1 MNLNKEVTPDFE
13 FKTLIKLFF
22 LFGFGIMSWIPRF
35 PDIKAQLGATN
46 GQFGSILSIGNIG
59 GFVSLLL
66 VGHAVH
72 KYGTYKVLMVSTIL
86 LYLSF
91 SLIVVVKSTLIF
103 AFLIFTVGFAVSAFH
118 IAVNT
123 QAFDSQNRMTKPII
137 VKLHGVWTAGAVS
150 TGLLSGILI
159 NYLSAHAQLISIFLI
174 IFLLKIFF
182 ISQLR
187 PKLLMPNAEDDHFS
201 VKEMFTG
208 MRFDGFI
215 AGGMICAMYLE
226 IAMGDWSNIFSREYL
241 GIKGGL
247 ITIPYVLFM
256 SAMIV
261 GRLGISRILRWMPIN
276 KAANYGS
283 VIGGAVFMAGVLISI
298 AIRDSHPYIAF
309 IIFSLCS
316 FIGGLGTSFV
326 VPSFFNAATLR
337 SALPSAVVI
346 GHIGLIN
353 NFLIFSGKWV
363 VAWTAQFTSLAV
375 ALLIP
380 GIMAISVPLFS
391 RALVSG
397 KSEKSGQRQR

>member
-22 LFGFGIMSWIPRF
+22 LFGFGIMSWAPRF
-35 PDIKAQLGATN
+35 PDIKAQLGITN

-59 GFVSLLL
+59 GFISLLL

-72 KYGTYKVLMVSTIL
+72 KYGTYKVLMASTIL

-118 IAVNT
+118 IAVNS

-159 NYLSAHAQLISIFLI
+159 NYLSAQAQLISIFLI

-187 PKLLMPNAEDDHFS
+187 PRLLMPNAEDNHFS
-201 VKEMFTG
+201 IKEMFTG
-208 MRFDGFI
+208 MRFDGLI
-215 AGGMICAMYLE
+215 AGGMIGAMYLE
-226 IAMGDWSNIFSREYL
+226 IAIGDWSNIFSREYL

-256 SAMIV
+256 TAMIV
-261 GRLGISRILRWMPIN
+261 GRLGISRILRRMPIN

-298 AIRDSHPYIAF
+298 AFRDTHPYTAF

-316 FIGGLGTSFV
+316 FVGGLGTSFV
-326 VPSFFNAATLR
+326 VPSFFNAATAR
-337 SALPSAVVI
+337 SALPSSVVI

-353 NFLIFSGKWV
+353 NFLLFSGKWIF
-363 VAWTAQFTSLAV
+363 AWTAQFTSLAV

-380 GIMAISVPLFS
+380 GIMAISIPLFS

-397 KSEKSGQRQR
+397 KIEKSA

>member
-22 LFGFGIMSWIPRF
+22 LFGFGIMSWAPRF
-35 PDIKAQLGATN
+35 PDIKAQLGITN

-59 GFVSLLL
+59 GFISLLL

-72 KYGTYKVLMVSTIL
+72 KYGTYKVLMASTIL

-118 IAVNT
+118 IAVNS

-159 NYLSAHAQLISIFLI
+159 NYLSAQAQLISIFLI

-187 PKLLMPNAEDDHFS
+187 TRLLMPNAEDNHFS
-201 VKEMFTG
+201 IKEMFTG
-208 MRFDGFI
+208 MRFDGLI
-215 AGGMICAMYLE
+215 AGGMIGAMYLE
-226 IAMGDWSNIFSREYL
+226 IAIGDWSNIFSREYL

-256 SAMIV
+256 TAMIV
-261 GRLGISRILRWMPIN
+261 GRLGISRILRRMPIN

-298 AIRDSHPYIAF
+298 AFRDTHPYTAF

-316 FIGGLGTSFV
+316 FVGGLGTSFV
-326 VPSFFNAATLR
+326 VPSFFNAATAR
-337 SALPSAVVI
+337 SALPSSVVI

-353 NFLIFSGKWV
+353 NFLLFSGKWIF
-363 VAWTAQFTSLAV
+363 AWTAQFTSLAV

-380 GIMAISVPLFS
+380 AIMAISIPLFS

-397 KSEKSGQRQR
+397 KIEKSA

>member
-1 MNLNKEVTPDFE
+1 VNLNKEVTPDFE

-22 LFGFGIMSWIPRF
+22 LFGFGIMSWAPRF
-35 PDIKAQLGATN
+35 PDIKAQLGITN

-59 GFVSLLL
+59 GFISLLL

-72 KYGTYKVLMVSTIL
+72 KYGTHKVLMASTIL

-118 IAVNT
+118 IAINS

-159 NYLSAHAQLISIFLI
+159 NYLSAQAQLISIFLI

-187 PKLLMPNAEDDHFS
+187 PRLLMPNAEDNHFS
-201 VKEMFTG
+201 IKEMFTG
-208 MRFDGFI
+208 MRFDGLI
-215 AGGMICAMYLE
+215 AGGMIGAMYLE
-226 IAMGDWSNIFSREYL
+226 IAIGDWSNIFSREYL

-256 SAMIV
+256 TAMIV
-261 GRLGISRILRWMPIN
+261 GRLGISRILRRMPIN

-298 AIRDSHPYIAF
+298 AFRDTHPYTAF

-316 FIGGLGTSFV
+316 FVGGLGTSFV
-326 VPSFFNAATLR
+326 VPSFFNAATAR
-337 SALPSAVVI
+337 SALPSSVVI

-353 NFLIFSGKWV
+353 NFLLFSGKWIF
-363 VAWTAQFTSLAV
+363 AWTAQFTSLAV

-380 GIMAISVPLFS
+380 GIMAISIPLFS

-397 KSEKSGQRQR
+397 KFEKSA

>member
-1 MNLNKEVTPDFE
+1 MNLNKEVTPDVE
-13 FKTLIKLFF
+13 FKTMIKLFF
-22 LFGFGIMSWIPRF
+22 LFGFGIMSWAPRF
-35 PDIKAQLGATN
+35 PDIKAQLGITN

-59 GFVSLLL
+59 GFISLLL

-72 KYGTYKVLMVSTIL
+72 KYGTYKVLMASTIL

-118 IAVNT
+118 IAVNS

-159 NYLSAHAQLISIFLI
+159 NYLSAQAQLISIFLI

-182 ISQLR
+182 INQLR
-187 PKLLMPNAEDDHFS
+187 PRLLMPNAEDNHFS
-201 VKEMFTG
+201 IKEMFTG
-208 MRFDGFI
+208 MRFDGLI
-215 AGGMICAMYLE
+215 AGGMIGAMYLE
-226 IAMGDWSNIFSREYL
+226 IAIGDWSNIFSREYL

-261 GRLGISRILRWMPIN
+261 GRLGISRILRRMPIN

-298 AIRDSHPYIAF
+298 AFRDTHPYTAF

-316 FIGGLGTSFV
+316 FVGGLGTSFV
-326 VPSFFNAATLR
+326 VPSFFNAATAR
-337 SALPSAVVI
+337 SALPSSVVI

-353 NFLIFSGKWV
+353 NFLLFSGKWIF
-363 VAWTAQFTSLAV
+363 AWTAQFTSLAV

-380 GIMAISVPLFS
+380 AIMAISIPLFS

-397 KSEKSGQRQR
+397 KIEKSA

>member
-22 LFGFGIMSWIPRF
+22 LFGFGIMSWAPRF
-35 PDIKAQLGATN
+35 PDIKAQLGITN

-59 GFVSLLL
+59 GFISLLL

-72 KYGTYKVLMVSTIL
+72 KYGTYKVLMASTIL

-118 IAVNT
+118 IAVNS

-159 NYLSAHAQLISIFLI
+159 NYLSAQAQLISIFII

-187 PKLLMPNAEDDHFS
+187 TRLLMPNAEDNHFS
-201 VKEMFTG
+201 IKEMFTG
-208 MRFDGFI
+208 MRFDGLI
-215 AGGMICAMYLE
+215 AGGMIGAMYLE
-226 IAMGDWSNIFSREYL
+226 IAIGDWSNIFSREYL

-261 GRLGISRILRWMPIN
+261 GRLGISRILRRMPIN

-298 AIRDSHPYIAF
+298 AFRDTHPYTAF

-316 FIGGLGTSFV
+316 FVGGLGTSFV
-326 VPSFFNAATLR
+326 VPSFFNAATAR
-337 SALPSAVVI
+337 SALPSSVVI

-353 NFLIFSGKWV
+353 NFLLFSGKWIF
-363 VAWTAQFTSLAV
+363 AWTAQFTSLAV

-380 GIMAISVPLFS
+380 AIMAISIPLFS

-397 KSEKSGQRQR
+397 KIEKSA

>member
-22 LFGFGIMSWIPRF
+22 LFGFGIMSWAPRF
-35 PDIKAQLGATN
+35 PDIKAQLGITN

-59 GFVSLLL
+59 GFISLLL

-72 KYGTYKVLMVSTIL
+72 KYGTYKVLMASTIL

-118 IAVNT
+118 IAVNS

-159 NYLSAHAQLISIFLI
+159 NYLSAQAQLISIFLI

-182 ISQLR
+182 INQLR
-187 PKLLMPNAEDDHFS
+187 PRLLMPNAEDNHFS
-201 VKEMFTG
+201 IKEMFTG
-208 MRFDGFI
+208 MRFDGLI
-215 AGGMICAMYLE
+215 AGGMIGAMYLE
-226 IAMGDWSNIFSREYL
+226 IAIGDWSNIFSREYL

-261 GRLGISRILRWMPIN
+261 GRLGISRILRRMPIN

-298 AIRDSHPYIAF
+298 AFRDTHPYTAF

-316 FIGGLGTSFV
+316 FVGGLGTSFV
-326 VPSFFNAATLR
+326 VPSFFNAATAR
-337 SALPSAVVI
+337 SALPSSVVI

-353 NFLIFSGKWV
+353 NFLLFSGKWIF
-363 VAWTAQFTSLAV
+363 AWTAQFTSLAV

-380 GIMAISVPLFS
+380 AIMAISIPLFS

-397 KSEKSGQRQR
+397 KIEKSA

>member
-1 MNLNKEVTPDFE
+1 MSINKEITPDFE
-13 FKTLIKLFF
+13 FKTLVKLFF

-35 PDIKAQLGATN
+35 PDIKAQLGITN

-59 GFVSLLL
+59 GFISLLL

-72 KYGTYKVLMVSTIL
+72 KYGTYKVLIASTFL

-91 SLIVVVKSTLIF
+91 SLIVLVKSTLIF
-103 AFLIFTVGFAVSAFH
+103 AFLIFTVGFAVSSFH

-137 VKLHGVWTAGAVS
+137 VKLHGTWTAGAVS

-159 NYLSAHAQLISIFLI
+159 NYLSARAQLVSIFLT
-174 IFLLKIFF
+174 IFLLKMFF
-182 ISQLR
+182 IKQLR
-187 PKLLMPNAEDDHFS
+187 PILLMPSEEDDHFS

-208 MRFDGFI
+208 MKFDGLI

-226 IAMGDWSNIFSREYL
+226 IAMGDWSNIFGREYL

-256 SAMIV
+256 TAMIV
-261 GRLGISRILRWMPIN
+261 GRLGISRILRWLPVN

-283 VIGGAVFMAGVLISI
+283 VIGGAIFMVGVLISI
-298 AIRDSHPYIAF
+298 RFGDSHPYIAF
-309 IIFSLCS
+309 TIFSICS
-316 FIGGLGTSFV
+316 VIGGLGTSFV
-326 VPSFFNAATLR
+326 VPSFFNAATMR
-337 SALPSAVVI
+337 SALPSSVVI

-353 NFLIFSGKWV
+353 NLLLFSGKWI

-380 GIMAISVPLFS
+380 GIMAISVPVFS

-397 KSEKSGQRQR
+397 KSEKSA

>member
-22 LFGFGIMSWIPRF
+22 LFGFGIMSWAPRF
-35 PDIKAQLGATN
+35 PDIKAQLGITN

-59 GFVSLLL
+59 GFISLLL

-72 KYGTYKVLMVSTIL
+72 KYGTYKVLMASTIL

-118 IAVNT
+118 IAVNS
-123 QAFDSQNRMTKPII
+123 QAFDSQNRITKPII

-159 NYLSAHAQLISIFLI
+159 NYLSAQAQLISIFLI

-187 PKLLMPNAEDDHFS
+187 PRLLMPNAEDNHFS
-201 VKEMFTG
+201 IKEMFTG
-208 MRFDGFI
+208 MRFDGLI
-215 AGGMICAMYLE
+215 AGGMIGAMYLE
-226 IAMGDWSNIFSREYL
+226 IAIGDWSNIFSREYL

-261 GRLGISRILRWMPIN
+261 GRLGISRILRRMPIN

-298 AIRDSHPYIAF
+298 AFRDTHPYTAF

-316 FIGGLGTSFV
+316 FVGGLGTSFV
-326 VPSFFNAATLR
+326 VPSFFNAATAR
-337 SALPSAVVI
+337 SALPSSVVI

-353 NFLIFSGKWV
+353 NFLLFSGKWIF
-363 VAWTAQFTSLAV
+363 AWTAQFTSLAV

-380 GIMAISVPLFS
+380 AIMAISIPLFS

-397 KSEKSGQRQR
+397 KIEKSA

>member
-1 MNLNKEVTPDFE
+1 MNLNKEVTPDVE

-22 LFGFGIMSWIPRF
+22 LFGFGIMSWAPRF
-35 PDIKAQLGATN
+35 PDIKAQLGITN

-59 GFVSLLL
+59 GFISLLL
-66 VGHAVH
+66 VGHAAH
-72 KYGTYKVLMVSTIL
+72 KYGTYKVLMASTVL

-159 NYLSAHAQLISIFLI
+159 NFLSAQAQLVPIFLI
-174 IFLLKIFF
+174 ILFLKIFF
-182 ISQLR
+182 ISRLR
-187 PKLLMPNAEDDHFS
+187 PRLLMPNAEDNHFS

-208 MRFDGFI
+208 MRFDGLI

-226 IAMGDWSNIFSREYL
+226 IAMGDWSNIFGREYL

-247 ITIPYVLFM
+247 ITVPYVLFM
-256 SAMIV
+256 GAMIV
-261 GRLGISRILRWMPIN
+261 GRLGISRILRRMPIN

-283 VIGGAVFMAGVLISI
+283 ILGGAVFMAGILISI
-298 AIRDSHPYIAF
+298 AIRETHPYLAF
-309 IIFSLCS
+309 IVFSICS

-326 VPSFFNAATLR
+326 VPSFFNAATSR

-353 NFLIFSGKWV
+353 NFLLFSGKWV
-363 VAWTAQFTSLAV
+363 FAWTAQFTSLAV
-375 ALLIP
+375 ALLLP
-380 GIMAISVPLFS
+380 AIMAISVPLFS

-397 KSEKSGQRQR
+397 KSEKSA

>member
-22 LFGFGIMSWIPRF
+22 LFGFGIMSWAPRF
-35 PDIKAQLGATN
+35 PDIKAQLGITN

-59 GFVSLLL
+59 GFISLLL

-72 KYGTYKVLMVSTIL
+72 KYGTYKVLMASTIL

-118 IAVNT
+118 IAVNS

-159 NYLSAHAQLISIFLI
+159 NYLSAQAQLISIFLI

-187 PKLLMPNAEDDHFS
+187 PRLLMPNAEDNHFS
-201 VKEMFTG
+201 IKEMFTG
-208 MRFDGFI
+208 MRFDGLI
-215 AGGMICAMYLE
+215 AGGMIGAMYLE
-226 IAMGDWSNIFSREYL
+226 IAIGDWSNIFSREYL

-261 GRLGISRILRWMPIN
+261 GRLGISRILRRMPIN

-298 AIRDSHPYIAF
+298 AFRDTHPYTAF

-316 FIGGLGTSFV
+316 FVGGLGTSFV
-326 VPSFFNAATLR
+326 VPSFFNAATAR
-337 SALPSAVVI
+337 SALPSSVVI

-353 NFLIFSGKWV
+353 NFLLFSGKWIF
-363 VAWTAQFTSLAV
+363 AWTAQFTSLAV

-380 GIMAISVPLFS
+380 AIMAISIPLFS

-397 KSEKSGQRQR
+397 KIEKSA

>member
-13 FKTLIKLFF
+13 FKALIKLFF
-22 LFGFGIMSWIPRF
+22 LFGFGIMSWAPRF
-35 PDIKAQLGATN
+35 PDIKAQLGITN

-59 GFVSLLL
+59 GFISLLL

-72 KYGTYKVLMVSTIL
+72 KYGTYKVLMASTIL

-137 VKLHGVWTAGAVS
+137 IKLHGVWTAGAVS

-159 NYLSAHAQLISIFLI
+159 NYVSAQAQLISIFLI

-187 PKLLMPNAEDDHFS
+187 SKLLMPNAEDNHFS

-208 MRFDGFI
+208 MRFDGLI

-226 IAMGDWSNIFSREYL
+226 IAIGDWSNIFSREYL

-261 GRLGISRILRWMPIN
+261 GRLGISRILRRMPIN

-298 AIRDSHPYIAF
+298 AIRDTNPYIAF
-309 IIFSLCS
+309 TIFSLCS

-326 VPSFFNAATLR
+326 VPSFFNASTSR
-337 SALPSAVVI
+337 SALPSSVVI
-346 GHIGLIN
+346 GHVGLIN
-353 NFLIFSGKWV
+353 NLLLFSGKWIF
-363 VAWTAQFTSLAV
+363 AWTAQFTSLAV

-380 GIMAISVPLFS
+380 AIMAISIPLFS

-397 KSEKSGQRQR
+397 NIEK

>member
-1 MNLNKEVTPDFE
+1 MKLKKEITPEVE
-13 FKTLIKLFF
+13 FKTLIKLFY
-22 LFGFGIMSWIPRF
+22 LFGFGVMSWIPRF
-35 PDIKAQLGATN
+35 PDIKAHLGITN

-72 KYGTYKVLMVSTIL
+72 KYGTYKVLVASTFL

-91 SLIVVVKSTLIF
+91 SLIVIVKSTLIF
-103 AFLIFTVGFAVSAFH
+103 AFLIFVVGFSVSSFH

-159 NYLSAHAQLISIFLI
+159 NFISARAQLISIFLVI
-174 IFLLKIFF
+174 LTLKMIFINKIRVR
-182 ISQLR
+182 S
-187 PKLLMPNAEDDHFS
+187 LMPNQEDDHFS

-208 MRFDGFI
+208 LNIDWLIG
-215 AGGMICAMYLE
+215 GGMICAMYLE
-226 IAMGDWSNIFSREYL
+226 ISMGDWSNIFGREYL

-261 GRLGISRILRWMPIN
+261 GRLGISRILKWLPIN

-283 VIGGAVFMAGVLISI
+283 VIGGSTFIMGIFISI
-298 AIRDSHPYIAF
+298 LIGRDHPIIALAIFAM
-309 IIFSLCS
+309 CS
-316 FIGGLGTSFV
+316 VIGGLGTSFV
-326 VPSFFNAATLR
+326 VPSFFNAATQR
-337 SALPSAVVI
+337 SSLPSAVVI
-346 GHIGLIN
+346 GHIGLVN
-353 NFLIFSGKWV
+353 NVLLFSGKWI
-363 VAWTAQFTSLAV
+363 VAWTAQFTSLAI

-380 GIMAISVPLFS
+380 GVMAISVPLFS
-391 RALVSG
+391 RSLVSRNT
-397 KSEKSGQRQR
+397 EN

>member
-22 LFGFGIMSWIPRF
+22 LFGFGIMSWAPRF
-35 PDIKAQLGATN
+35 PDIKAQLGITN

-59 GFVSLLL
+59 GFISLLL

-72 KYGTYKVLMVSTIL
+72 KYGTYKVLMASTIL

-118 IAVNT
+118 IAVNS

-159 NYLSAHAQLISIFLI
+159 NYLSAQAQLISIFLI

-182 ISQLR
+182 INQLR
-187 PKLLMPNAEDDHFS
+187 PRLLMPNAEDNHFS
-201 VKEMFTG
+201 IKEMFTG
-208 MRFDGFI
+208 MRFDGLI
-215 AGGMICAMYLE
+215 AGGMIGAMYLE
-226 IAMGDWSNIFSREYL
+226 IAIGDWSNIFSREYL

-256 SAMIV
+256 TAMIV
-261 GRLGISRILRWMPIN
+261 GRLGISRILRRMPIN

-298 AIRDSHPYIAF
+298 AFRDTHPYTAF

-316 FIGGLGTSFV
+316 FVGGLGTSFV
-326 VPSFFNAATLR
+326 VPSFFNAATAR
-337 SALPSAVVI
+337 SALPSSVVI

-353 NFLIFSGKWV
+353 NFLLFSGKWIF
-363 VAWTAQFTSLAV
+363 AWTAQFTSLAV

-380 GIMAISVPLFS
+380 GIMAISIPLFS

-397 KSEKSGQRQR
+397 KIEKSA

>member
-22 LFGFGIMSWIPRF
+22 LFGFGIMSWAPRF
-35 PDIKAQLGATN
+35 PDIKAQLGITN

-59 GFVSLLL
+59 GFISLLL

-72 KYGTYKVLMVSTIL
+72 KYGTYKVLMASTIL

-118 IAVNT
+118 IAVNS
-123 QAFDSQNRMTKPII
+123 QAFDSQNRITKPII

-159 NYLSAHAQLISIFLI
+159 NYLSAQAQLISIFII

-187 PKLLMPNAEDDHFS
+187 TRLLMPNAEDNHFS
-201 VKEMFTG
+201 IKEMFTG
-208 MRFDGFI
+208 MRFDGLI
-215 AGGMICAMYLE
+215 AGGMIGAMYLE
-226 IAMGDWSNIFSREYL
+226 IAIGDWSNIFSREYL

-261 GRLGISRILRWMPIN
+261 GRLGISRILRRMPIN

-298 AIRDSHPYIAF
+298 AFRDTHPYTAF

-316 FIGGLGTSFV
+316 FVGGLGTSFV
-326 VPSFFNAATLR
+326 VPSFFNAATAR
-337 SALPSAVVI
+337 SALPSSVVI

-353 NFLIFSGKWV
+353 NFLLFSGKWIF
-363 VAWTAQFTSLAV
+363 AWTAQFTSLAV

-380 GIMAISVPLFS
+380 AIMAISIPLFS

-397 KSEKSGQRQR
+397 KIEKSA

>member
-22 LFGFGIMSWIPRF
+22 LFGFGIMSWAPRF
-35 PDIKAQLGATN
+35 PDIKAQLGITN

-59 GFVSLLL
+59 GFISLLL

-72 KYGTYKVLMVSTIL
+72 KYGTYKVLMASTIL

-118 IAVNT
+118 IAVNS

-159 NYLSAHAQLISIFLI
+159 NYLSAQAQLISIFLI

-187 PKLLMPNAEDDHFS
+187 PRLLMPNAEDNHFS
-201 VKEMFTG
+201 IKEMFTG
-208 MRFDGFI
+208 MRFDGLI
-215 AGGMICAMYLE
+215 AGGMIGAMYLE
-226 IAMGDWSNIFSREYL
+226 IAIGDWSNIFSREYL

-256 SAMIV
+256 TAMIV
-261 GRLGISRILRWMPIN
+261 GRLGISRILRRMPIN

-298 AIRDSHPYIAF
+298 AFRDTHPYTAF

-316 FIGGLGTSFV
+316 FVGGLGTSFV
-326 VPSFFNAATLR
+326 VPSFFNAATAR
-337 SALPSAVVI
+337 SALPSSVVI

-353 NFLIFSGKWV
+353 NFLLFSGKWIF
-363 VAWTAQFTSLAV
+363 AWTAQFTSLAV

-380 GIMAISVPLFS
+380 AIMAISIPLFS

-397 KSEKSGQRQR
+397 KIEKSA

>member
-22 LFGFGIMSWIPRF
+22 LFGFGIMSWAPRF
-35 PDIKAQLGATN
+35 PDIKAQLGITN

-59 GFVSLLL
+59 GFISLLL

-72 KYGTYKVLMVSTIL
+72 KYGTYKVLMASTIL

-103 AFLIFTVGFAVSAFH
+103 AILIFTVGFAVSAFH
-118 IAVNT
+118 IAVNS

-159 NYLSAHAQLISIFLI
+159 NYLSAQAQLISIFII

-187 PKLLMPNAEDDHFS
+187 TRLLMPNAEDNHFS
-201 VKEMFTG
+201 IKEMFTG
-208 MRFDGFI
+208 MRFDGLI
-215 AGGMICAMYLE
+215 AGGMIGAMYLE
-226 IAMGDWSNIFSREYL
+226 IAIGDWSNIFSREYL

-261 GRLGISRILRWMPIN
+261 GRLGISRILRRMPIN

-298 AIRDSHPYIAF
+298 AFRDTHPYTAF

-316 FIGGLGTSFV
+316 FVGGLGTSFV
-326 VPSFFNAATLR
+326 VPSFFNAATAR
-337 SALPSAVVI
+337 SALPSSVVI

-353 NFLIFSGKWV
+353 NFLLFSGKWIF
-363 VAWTAQFTSLAV
+363 AWTAQFTSLAV

-380 GIMAISVPLFS
+380 AIMAISIPLFS

-397 KSEKSGQRQR
+397 KIEKSA

>member
-22 LFGFGIMSWIPRF
+22 LFGFGIMSWAPRF
-35 PDIKAQLGATN
+35 PDIKAQLGITN

-59 GFVSLLL
+59 GFISLLL

-72 KYGTYKVLMVSTIL
+72 KYGTYKVLMTSTIL

-118 IAVNT
+118 IAVNS

-159 NYLSAHAQLISIFLI
+159 NYLSAQAQLISIFLI

-182 ISQLR
+182 IRQLR
-187 PKLLMPNAEDDHFS
+187 PRLLMPNAEDNHFS
-201 VKEMFTG
+201 IKEMFTG
-208 MRFDGFI
+208 MRFDGLI

-226 IAMGDWSNIFSREYL
+226 IAIGDWSNIFSREYL

-261 GRLGISRILRWMPIN
+261 GRLGISRILRRMPIN

-298 AIRDSHPYIAF
+298 AFRDTHPYTAF

-326 VPSFFNAATLR
+326 VPSFFNAATAR

-353 NFLIFSGKWV
+353 NFLLFSGKWIF
-363 VAWTAQFTSLAV
+363 AWTAQFTSLAV

-380 GIMAISVPLFS
+380 AIMAISIPLFS

-397 KSEKSGQRQR
+397 KIDKSA

>member
-1 MNLNKEVTPDFE
+1 MNLDKEVTPDFE

-22 LFGFGIMSWIPRF
+22 LFGFGIMSWAPRF
-35 PDIKAQLGATN
+35 PDIKAQLGITN

-59 GFVSLLL
+59 GFISLLL

-72 KYGTYKVLMVSTIL
+72 KYGTHKVLMASTIL

-118 IAVNT
+118 IAINS

-159 NYLSAHAQLISIFLI
+159 NYLSAQAQLISIFLI

-187 PKLLMPNAEDDHFS
+187 PRLLMPNAEDNHFS
-201 VKEMFTG
+201 IKEMFTG
-208 MRFDGFI
+208 MRFDGLI
-215 AGGMICAMYLE
+215 AGGMIGAMYLE
-226 IAMGDWSNIFSREYL
+226 IAIGDWSNIFSREYL

-256 SAMIV
+256 TAMIV
-261 GRLGISRILRWMPIN
+261 GRLGISRILRRMPIN

-298 AIRDSHPYIAF
+298 AFRDTHPYTAF

-316 FIGGLGTSFV
+316 FVGGLGTSFV
-326 VPSFFNAATLR
+326 VPSFFNAATAR
-337 SALPSAVVI
+337 SALPSSVVI

-353 NFLIFSGKWV
+353 NFLLFSGKWIF
-363 VAWTAQFTSLAV
+363 AWTAQFTSLAV

-380 GIMAISVPLFS
+380 GIMAISIPLFS

-397 KSEKSGQRQR
+397 KFEKSA

>member
-1 MNLNKEVTPDFE
+1 
-13 FKTLIKLFF
+13 
-22 LFGFGIMSWIPRF
+22 MSWIPRF
-35 PDIKAQLGATN
+35 PDIKAHLGITN

-72 KYGTYKVLMVSTIL
+72 KYGTYKVLVASTFL

-91 SLIVVVKSTLIF
+91 SLIVIVKSTLIF
-103 AFLIFTVGFAVSAFH
+103 AFLIFVVGFSVSSFH

-159 NYLSAHAQLISIFLI
+159 NFISARAQLISIFLVI
-174 IFLLKIFF
+174 LTLKMIFINKIRVR
-182 ISQLR
+182 S
-187 PKLLMPNAEDDHFS
+187 LMPSQEDDHFS

-208 MRFDGFI
+208 LNVDWLIG
-215 AGGMICAMYLE
+215 GGMICAMYLE
-226 IAMGDWSNIFSREYL
+226 ISMGDWSNIFGREYL

-261 GRLGISRILRWMPIN
+261 GRLGISRILKWLPIN

-283 VIGGAVFMAGVLISI
+283 VIGGSTFIMGILISI
-298 AIRDSHPYIAF
+298 LIGRDHPIIALAIFAI
-309 IIFSLCS
+309 CS
-316 FIGGLGTSFV
+316 VIGGLGTSFV
-326 VPSFFNAATLR
+326 VPSFFNAATQR
-337 SALPSAVVI
+337 SSLPSAVVI
-346 GHIGLIN
+346 GHIGLVN
-353 NFLIFSGKWV
+353 NVLLFSGKWI
-363 VAWTAQFTSLAV
+363 VAWTAQFTSLAI

-380 GIMAISVPLFS
+380 GVMAISVPLFS
-391 RALVSG
+391 RSLVSRNT
-397 KSEKSGQRQR
+397 EN

>member
-22 LFGFGIMSWIPRF
+22 LFGFGIMSWAPRF
-35 PDIKAQLGATN
+35 PDIKAQLGITN

-59 GFVSLLL
+59 GFISLLL

-72 KYGTYKVLMVSTIL
+72 KYGTYKVLMASTIL

-103 AFLIFTVGFAVSAFH
+103 AILIFTVGFAVSAFH
-118 IAVNT
+118 IAVNS

-159 NYLSAHAQLISIFLI
+159 NYLSAQAQLISIFII

-187 PKLLMPNAEDDHFS
+187 TRLLMPNAEDNHFS
-201 VKEMFTG
+201 IKEMFTG
-208 MRFDGFI
+208 MRFDGLI
-215 AGGMICAMYLE
+215 AGGMIGAMYLE
-226 IAMGDWSNIFSREYL
+226 IAISDWSNIFSREYL

-261 GRLGISRILRWMPIN
+261 GRLGISRILRRMPIN

-298 AIRDSHPYIAF
+298 AFRDTHPYTAF

-316 FIGGLGTSFV
+316 FVGGLGTSFV
-326 VPSFFNAATLR
+326 VPSFFNAATAR
-337 SALPSAVVI
+337 SALPSSVVI

-353 NFLIFSGKWV
+353 NFLLFSGKWIF
-363 VAWTAQFTSLAV
+363 AWTAQFTSLAV

-380 GIMAISVPLFS
+380 AIMAISIPLFS

-397 KSEKSGQRQR
+397 KIEKSA

>member
-1 MNLNKEVTPDFE
+1 M
-13 FKTLIKLFF
+13 
-22 LFGFGIMSWIPRF
+22 
-35 PDIKAQLGATN
+35 A
-46 GQFGSILSIGNIG
+46 
-59 GFVSLLL
+59 
-66 VGHAVH
+66 
-72 KYGTYKVLMVSTIL
+72 STIL

-118 IAVNT
+118 IAVNS

-159 NYLSAHAQLISIFLI
+159 NYLSAQAQLISIFII

-187 PKLLMPNAEDDHFS
+187 PRLLMPNAEDNHFS
-201 VKEMFTG
+201 IKEMFTG
-208 MRFDGFI
+208 MRFDGLI
-215 AGGMICAMYLE
+215 AGGMIGAMYLE
-226 IAMGDWSNIFSREYL
+226 IAIGDWSNIFSREYL

-256 SAMIV
+256 TAMIV
-261 GRLGISRILRWMPIN
+261 GRLGISRILRRMPIN

-298 AIRDSHPYIAF
+298 AFRDTHPYTAF

-316 FIGGLGTSFV
+316 FVGGLGTSFV
-326 VPSFFNAATLR
+326 VPSFFNAATAR
-337 SALPSAVVI
+337 SALPSSVVI

-353 NFLIFSGKWV
+353 NFLLFSGKWIF
-363 VAWTAQFTSLAV
+363 AWTAQFTSLAV

-380 GIMAISVPLFS
+380 ATMAISIPLFS

-397 KSEKSGQRQR
+397 KIEKSA

>member
-22 LFGFGIMSWIPRF
+22 LFGFGIMSWAPRF
-35 PDIKAQLGATN
+35 PDIKAQLGITN

-59 GFVSLLL
+59 GFISLLL

-72 KYGTYKVLMVSTIL
+72 KYGTYKVLMASTIL

-118 IAVNT
+118 IAVNS

-159 NYLSAHAQLISIFLI
+159 NYLSAQAQLISIFLI

-187 PKLLMPNAEDDHFS
+187 TRLLMPNAEDNHFS
-201 VKEMFTG
+201 IKEMFTG
-208 MRFDGFI
+208 MRFDGLI
-215 AGGMICAMYLE
+215 AGGMIGAMYLE
-226 IAMGDWSNIFSREYL
+226 IAIGDWSNIFSREYL

-261 GRLGISRILRWMPIN
+261 GRLGISRILRRMPIN

-298 AIRDSHPYIAF
+298 AFRDTHPYTAF

-316 FIGGLGTSFV
+316 FVGGLGTSFV
-326 VPSFFNAATLR
+326 VPSFFNAATAR
-337 SALPSAVVI
+337 SALPSSVVI

-353 NFLIFSGKWV
+353 NFLLFSGKWIF
-363 VAWTAQFTSLAV
+363 AWTAQFTSLAV

-380 GIMAISVPLFS
+380 AIMAISIPLFS

-397 KSEKSGQRQR
+397 KIEKSA

>member
-22 LFGFGIMSWIPRF
+22 LFGFGIMSWAPRF
-35 PDIKAQLGATN
+35 PDIKAQLGITN

-59 GFVSLLL
+59 GFISLLL

-72 KYGTYKVLMVSTIL
+72 KYGTYKVLMASTIL

-103 AFLIFTVGFAVSAFH
+103 AILIFTVGFAVSAFH
-118 IAVNT
+118 IAVNS
-123 QAFDSQNRMTKPII
+123 QAFDSQNRITKPII

-159 NYLSAHAQLISIFLI
+159 NYLSAQAQLISIFII

-187 PKLLMPNAEDDHFS
+187 TRLLMPNAEDNHFS
-201 VKEMFTG
+201 IKEMFTG
-208 MRFDGFI
+208 MRFDGLI
-215 AGGMICAMYLE
+215 AGGMIGAMYLE
-226 IAMGDWSNIFSREYL
+226 IAIGDWSNIFSREYL

-256 SAMIV
+256 TAMIV
-261 GRLGISRILRWMPIN
+261 GRLGISRILRRMPIN

-298 AIRDSHPYIAF
+298 AFRDTHPYTAF

-316 FIGGLGTSFV
+316 FVGGLGTSFV
-326 VPSFFNAATLR
+326 VPSFFNAATAR
-337 SALPSAVVI
+337 SALPSSVVI

-353 NFLIFSGKWV
+353 NFLLFSGKWIF
-363 VAWTAQFTSLAV
+363 AWTAQFTSLAV

-380 GIMAISVPLFS
+380 AIMAISIPLFS

-397 KSEKSGQRQR
+397 KIEKSA

>member
-1 MNLNKEVTPDFE
+1 MMQKEQITPDFE

-35 PDIKAQLGATN
+35 PDIKAQLGITN

-72 KYGTYKVLMVSTIL
+72 KYGTYKVLLASTFL

-91 SLIVVVKSTLIF
+91 SLIVIVKSTLLF
-103 AFLIFTVGFAVSAFH
+103 SFLIFVVGFSVSAFH

-137 VKLHGVWTAGAVS
+137 VKLHGTWTAGAVS

-159 NYLSAHAQLISIFLI
+159 NYLSARTQLISIFVA
-174 IFLLKIFF
+174 IFLMKMYF
-182 ISQLR
+182 IN
-187 PKLLMPNAEDDHFS
+187 KLHPILLTPDAEDDHFS
-201 VKEMFTG
+201 VREMFTG
-208 MRFDGFI
+208 MKFDGLI

-226 IAMGDWSNIFSREYL
+226 IAMGDWSNIFGREYL

-256 SAMIV
+256 SAMII
-261 GRLGISRILRWMPIN
+261 GRLGISRILRWLPIN
-276 KAANYGS
+276 RAANYGS
-283 VIGGAVFMAGVLISI
+283 VAGGAIFIVGVLISI
-298 AIRDSHPYIAF
+298 GIGKTHPYLAF
-309 IIFSLCS
+309 IIFSVCS
-316 FIGGLGTSFV
+316 VIGGLGTSFV
-326 VPSFFNAATLR
+326 VPSFFNAATAR

-353 NFLIFSGKWV
+353 NLLLFSGKWI

-380 GIMAISVPLFS
+380 GVMAISVPLFS
-391 RALVSG
+391 RALVTER
-397 KSEKSGQRQR
+397 EKN

>member
-13 FKTLIKLFF
+13 FKALIKLFF
-22 LFGFGIMSWIPRF
+22 LFGFGIMSWAPRF
-35 PDIKAQLGATN
+35 PDIKAQLGITN

-59 GFVSLLL
+59 GFISLLL

-72 KYGTYKVLMVSTIL
+72 KYGTYKVLMASTIL

-103 AFLIFTVGFAVSAFH
+103 AILIFTVGFAVSAFH
-118 IAVNT
+118 IAVNS

-159 NYLSAHAQLISIFLI
+159 NYLSAQAQLISIFII

-187 PKLLMPNAEDDHFS
+187 TRLLMPNAEDNHFS
-201 VKEMFTG
+201 IKEMFTG
-208 MRFDGFI
+208 MRFDGLI
-215 AGGMICAMYLE
+215 AGGMIGAMYLE
-226 IAMGDWSNIFSREYL
+226 IAIGDWSNIFSREYL

-261 GRLGISRILRWMPIN
+261 GRLGISRILRRMPIN

-298 AIRDSHPYIAF
+298 AFRDTHPYTAF

-316 FIGGLGTSFV
+316 FVGGLGTSFV
-326 VPSFFNAATLR
+326 VPSFFNAATAR
-337 SALPSAVVI
+337 SALPSSVVI

-353 NFLIFSGKWV
+353 NFLLFSGKWIF
-363 VAWTAQFTSLAV
+363 AWTAQFTSLAV

-380 GIMAISVPLFS
+380 AIMAISIPLFS

-397 KSEKSGQRQR
+397 KIEKSA

>member
-22 LFGFGIMSWIPRF
+22 LFGFGIMSWAPRF
-35 PDIKAQLGATN
+35 PDIKAQLGITN

-59 GFVSLLL
+59 GFISLLL

-72 KYGTYKVLMVSTIL
+72 KYGTYKVLMASTIL

-118 IAVNT
+118 IAVNS

-159 NYLSAHAQLISIFLI
+159 NYLSAQAQLISIFII

-187 PKLLMPNAEDDHFS
+187 TRLLMPNAEDNHFS
-201 VKEMFTG
+201 IKEMFTG
-208 MRFDGFI
+208 MRFDGLI
-215 AGGMICAMYLE
+215 AGGMIGAMYLE
-226 IAMGDWSNIFSREYL
+226 IAIGDWSNIFSREYL

-256 SAMIV
+256 TAMIV
-261 GRLGISRILRWMPIN
+261 GRLGISRILRRMPIN

-298 AIRDSHPYIAF
+298 AFRDTHPYTAF

-316 FIGGLGTSFV
+316 FVGGLGTSFV
-326 VPSFFNAATLR
+326 VPSFFNAATAR
-337 SALPSAVVI
+337 SALPSSVVI

-353 NFLIFSGKWV
+353 NFLLFSGKWIF
-363 VAWTAQFTSLAV
+363 AWTAQFTSLAV

-380 GIMAISVPLFS
+380 AIMAISIPLFS

-397 KSEKSGQRQR
+397 KIEKSA